1 MIKLFSGLGIS
12 VGAVVDQVLILQGS
26 AMVAWFENKEISMCY
41 NGFQNKTFV
50 DRVLISHRL
59 DKGAGR
65 SVGLFAATTD
75 KAMCKNASRRDRSAD
90 T

>member
-1 MIKLFSGLGIS
+1 
-12 VGAVVDQVLILQGS
+12 
-26 AMVAWFENKEISMCY
+26 MVAWVKNKEISMRY
-41 NGFQNKTFV
+41 NDFQNKTFV
-50 DRVLISHRL
+50 DRVLTGHRL

-75 KAMCKNASRRDRSAD
+75 KTMSKNASRRDRNAD

>member
-1 MIKLFSGLGIS
+1 MSRHGHSI
-12 VGAVVDQVLILQGS
+12 GAVVDRVLTLQAPTMFS
-26 AMVAWFENKEISMCY
+26 CSENKEISMCCRDSQ
-41 NGFQNKTFV
+41 GKIFV
-50 DRVLISHRL
+50 DRVLTGHRI

-65 SVGLFAATTD
+65 SGGLFAASTD